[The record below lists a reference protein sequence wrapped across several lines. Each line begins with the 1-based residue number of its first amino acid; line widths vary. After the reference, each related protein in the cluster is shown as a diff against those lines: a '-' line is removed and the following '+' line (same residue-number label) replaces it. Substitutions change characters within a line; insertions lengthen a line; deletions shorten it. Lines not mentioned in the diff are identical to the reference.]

1 MTTKKNGKNK
11 GGRPKIVIDWLQFN
25 KLCILQCTLSEIAA
39 WFNCSEDTI
48 ENKVKQEHKVGFSDY
63 YKAKKGIGKIALRRK
78 LDHMADKNPAVAIF
92 LAKNHLGMSDRQD
105 IEVTTR
111 EVTAMSDK
119 ELEALV
125 EK

>member
-1 MTTKKNGKNK
+1 MVTKKNK
-11 GGRPKIVIDWLQFN
+11 GGRPKIVIDWEQFN

-63 YKAKKGIGKIALRRK
+63 YRAKKGIGKIALRRK

-105 IEVTTR
+105 IVVE
-111 EVTAMSDK
+111 DK
-119 ELEALV
+119 RVSSMTDAQLEALM

>member
-1 MTTKKNGKNK
+1 M
-11 GGRPKIVIDWLQFN
+11 QFN

-105 IEVTTR
+105 IVVE
-111 EVTAMSDK
+111 DK
-119 ELEALV
+119 RVSSMTDAQLEALM

>member
-1 MTTKKNGKNK
+1 MVTKKNK
-11 GGRPKIVIDWLQFN
+11 GGRPKIVIDWEQFT

-63 YKAKKGIGKIALRRK
+63 YRAKKGIGKIALRRK

-105 IEVTTR
+105 IVVE
-111 EVTAMSDK
+111 DK
-119 ELEALV
+119 RVSSMTDAQLEALM

>member
-1 MTTKKNGKNK
+1 MVTKKNK
-11 GGRPKIVIDWLQFN
+11 GGRPKIEIDWMQFN

-63 YKAKKGIGKIALRRK
+63 YRAKKGIGKIALRRK

-105 IEVTTR
+105 IVVE
-111 EVTAMSDK
+111 DK
-119 ELEALV
+119 RVSSMTDAQLEALM